1 MFKGILQ
8 YQKSSKKNNGKNNVM
23 KSLLQKKYLYLT
35 HLQNKTKIISS
46 ISFIKKKT
54 KFVECTSHLSL
65 SW

>member
-8 YQKSSKKNNGKNNVM
+8 YQKSSKKNGKYNVM
-23 KSLLQKKYLYLT
+23 KSILQKKYLDLT
-35 HLQNKTKIISS
+35 HLQNKTKFFSRT
-46 ISFIKKKT
+46 SFIKKKI

>member
-8 YQKSSKKNNGKNNVM
+8 YQKSSKKNNGKYNVM

-46 ISFIKKKT
+46 TSFIKKK
-54 KFVECTSHLSL
+54 LNL
-65 SW
+65 